1 MMEVLPGAEES
12 GFTVVDLSRGAPRST
27 TALPHFSYQARQAAI
42 PASIC
47 SGVDLANIS
56 ETVMPFKTL
65 SDRYKT
71 RYLFMRLV

>member
-1 MMEVLPGAEES
+1 
-12 GFTVVDLSRGAPRST
+12 
-27 TALPHFSYQARQAAI
+27 
-42 PASIC
+42 
-47 SGVDLANIS
+47 VDLANIS